1 MEETTSEE
9 TRGKAKTTPKEKM
22 IGGLTMDEFEKRMYF
37 SSFVSTLADTVTK
50 MNPITLVG
58 SEGRQELEQAG
69 LKDQYQAAMKK
80 WLDLLMGYSSKAQ
93 KLGEKY
99 PIEKLLGIEES

>member
-1 MEETTSEE
+1 MEKTTGEE
-9 TRGKAKTTPKEKM
+9 TRGPGRKEAPATKKEEVK
-22 IGGLTMDEFEKRMYF
+22 MDEFEKRMYF